1 MSYLASAVSSTEN
14 RPCILKVTSTLTM
27 KPIPAAVGA
36 NVRATQTAEPK
47 TIFSCIVVLL
57 LSGVQ
62 ATPVQVKVESHLLG
76 ETAEQFFS
84 ESKEGVMLNGCTT
97 KDFGKVNRTVKKT
110 AKEYCA
116 SLSNIRQRMV
126 GGESGDYKDEL
137 STDET
142 KATTYVFAA
151 GKFVAAEILFIA
163 PDMENNNQGKSFA
176 EILSGLK
183 GTYGPPTSETVLPY
197 HTVYGV
203 QFERHQALW
212 LTASYAIQLD
222 EQPGAHGWTKVFI
235 STRDVYEKKKT
246 ESVKPPPNPL
256 N

>member
-1 MSYLASAVSSTEN
+1 MKMPTELMGLTLAA
-14 RPCILKVTSTLTM
+14 
-27 KPIPAAVGA
+27 
-36 NVRATQTAEPK
+36 
-47 TIFSCIVVLL
+47 L
-57 LSGVQ
+57 LSVAQ
-62 ATPVQVKVESHLLG
+62 ATPVQVKVENHLLG

-84 ESKEGVMLNGCTT
+84 ESKEGVMLNACAT
-97 KDFGKVNRTVKKT
+97 KDFGKVNRTIKKT

-142 KATTYVFAA
+142 KTTTFMFAA
-151 GKFVAAEILFIA
+151 GKFVAAEILFVA

-176 EILSGLK
+176 DIFSGLK
-183 GTYGPPTSETVLPY
+183 ATYGQPTSETILPY
-197 HTVYGV
+197 HNVYGV
-203 QFERHQALW
+203 QFERHQKLW
-212 LTASYAIQLD
+212 LTESYAIQMD
-222 EQPGAHGWTKVFI
+222 EQPGAHGWTKVNV
-235 STRDVYEKKKT
+235 STREMYDKKKT

>member
-1 MSYLASAVSSTEN
+1 MGFTLAA
-14 RPCILKVTSTLTM
+14 LLTLAQ
-27 KPIPAAVGA
+27 AA
-36 NVRATQTAEPK
+36 
-47 TIFSCIVVLL
+47 
-57 LSGVQ
+57 
-62 ATPVQVKVESHLLG
+62 PVQVKVESHSLG

-84 ESKEGVMLNGCTT
+84 ESKEGVMLNACTT
-97 KDFGKVNRTVKKT
+97 KDFGKINRSVKKT

-142 KATTYVFAA
+142 KTTTFMFAA

-163 PDMENNNQGKSFA
+163 PDMENNNQGKSF
-176 EILSGLK
+176 EDVFSGLRA
-183 GTYGPPTSETVLPY
+183 TYGQPTSETVLPY
-197 HTVYGV
+197 RNVYGAS
-203 QFERHQALW
+203 FERHQKLW
-212 LTASYAIQLD
+212 LTASYAIQMD
-222 EQPGAHGWTKVFI
+222 EQPGAHGWKKVNV
-235 STRDVYEKKKT
+235 STRAVYDKKKN